1 VRGLLISDP
10 RETTLIAKGSDP
22 QTFVEIE
29 HPAESSQIPDR
40 LTFLGLPGEIRNKI
54 YSYVFTPSLERC
66 ESTFERTSVGL
77 PLLQSCR
84 QVYHETHSLAYG
96 AHILF
101 LRGPNDR
108 AKNLRRLGNL
118 RPTHL
123 ALIKTV
129 AIDSN
134 FPKGLLS
141 IPAPLVL
148 CPTCIIA
155 HLKMPSV
162 GLTQQLRQHVNVL
175 RGILYN
181 LWVKLMLMEVK
192 SLDRLCLVEGGGDL
206 EWVEHVQAEF
216 RRVRD
221 AERRPRKWRLWEPPT
236 PDLEAAAKPAVSA
249 SEVAA
254 GQPKQQGPPGSKVQ
268 TFVLVRDESEGSPD
282 ERTRVPA
289 RAAKVEFY
297 PDWEMFRKEYLHFSE
312 VWEKERIGVNR
323 ALSQAS

>member
-22 QTFVEIE
+22 QTFVDIE
-29 HPAESSQIPDR
+29 LPTESSQIPDR

-84 QVYHETHSLAYG
+84 QIYHETHSLAYG

-123 ALIKTV
+123 SLIKTV

-181 LWVKLMLMEVK
+181 LWVKLMLMEVR

-216 RRVRD
+216 RRVHD
-221 AERRPRKWRLWEPPT
+221 VERRPRKWRLWDPPADDAATPAGSPPEEPPAQQT
-236 PDLEAAAKPAVSA
+236 
-249 SEVAA
+249 
-254 GQPKQQGPPGSKVQ
+254 QQGPPGSKVQ

-282 ERTRVPA
+282 DRNRVPA

-312 VWEKERIGVNR
+312 VWEKEKVGVNR
-323 ALSQAS
+323 ALGHAS

>member
-1 VRGLLISDP
+1 MISDP

-22 QTFVEIE
+22 QTFIDIE
-29 HPAESSQIPDR
+29 LPAESSQIPDR
-40 LTFLGLPGEIRNKI
+40 LSFLGLPGEIRNKI

-66 ESTFERTSVGL
+66 ASTFERTSVGL
-77 PLLQSCR
+77 PLLQTCR

-108 AKNLRRLGNL
+108 GKNLRRLGNL
-118 RPTHL
+118 RPAHL

-162 GLTQQLRQHVNVL
+162 GLAQPLRQHVNIL

-206 EWVEHVQAEF
+206 EWVDHVQSEF

-221 AERRPRKWRLWEPPT
+221 AERRPRKWRLWEPAT
-236 PDLEAAAKPAVSA
+236 PNAEEAPKRADQPAGEAAEP
-249 SEVAA
+249 
-254 GQPKQQGPPGSKVQ
+254 PKQQVPPGSKVQ
-268 TFVLVRDESEGSPD
+268 TFVLVRDEVEGTPED
-282 ERTRVPA
+282 RTRLLA

-297 PDWEMFRKEYLHFSE
+297 PDWDLFRKEYLHFSE
-312 VWEKERIGVNR
+312 VWEKERVVVNR
-323 ALSQAS
+323 ALGQAN